1 MQGKSLSLVVEEM
14 TSLSRIIRSNAV
26 QPEKKDVEIQL
37 RNLFTVDF
45 EDGNSIHQHT
55 MTISDVYSERERLIS
70 QAMEQIE
77 QQKQEFEQYRQA
89 QLEKLEQAKQLWDE
103 EKLVLEQNAYDS
115 GFQKG
120 YEEGMKKA
128 QAEMELSLKVANE
141 VVEDSRLNAQK
152 YIEEQEQVILD
163 IALTSAERIIGS
175 ALEKDENV
183 YLSIIKRG
191 LKEAREMKEIKLYV
205 PPTYHRLVTQNRD
218 ELVAMFPTDVPFL
231 IFVDEDLNDTDGYI
245 ETNHGRIVVS
255 IDEQLNVLRIKL
267 NEILEGKE

>member
-1 MQGKSLSLVVEEM
+1 MQGKSLSLAVEGM
-14 TSLSRIIRSNAV
+14 TSLSRIIRSTAV
-26 QPEKKDVEIQL
+26 QPEKKEVEIQL

-45 EDGNSIHQHT
+45 EDGSSIQQKK
-55 MTISDVYSERERLIS
+55 MSIKDVYAERERLIS
-70 QAMEQIE
+70 QAMVEIE
-77 QQKQEFEQYRQA
+77 QHKQEFEQYRQE
-89 QLEKLEQAKQLWDE
+89 QLEKLEQAKQLWEE
-103 EKLVLEQNAYDS
+103 EKLLLEQNAYDV

-128 QAEMELSLKVANE
+128 QADMEHSLKIANE
-141 VVEDSRLNAQK
+141 VVEASRLNAQK
-152 YIEEQEQVILD
+152 YIEEQEQVILE
-163 IALTSAERIIGS
+163 IALTAAERIIGT

-205 PPTYHRLVTQNRD
+205 PPTYHPLVTQNRD
-218 ELVAMFPTDVPFL
+218 ELVGMFPTDVPFL
-231 IFVDEDLNDTDGYI
+231 IFVDEDLNQTDGYI

-267 NEILEGKE
+267 NEILESKE

>member
-1 MQGKSLSLVVEEM
+1 MQGKSLSLAVEGM
-14 TSLSRIIRSNAV
+14 TSLSRIIRSTAV
-26 QPEKKDVEIQL
+26 QPEKKEVEIQL

-45 EDGNSIHQHT
+45 EDGSSIQQKK
-55 MTISDVYSERERLIS
+55 MSIKDVYAERERLIS
-70 QAMEQIE
+70 QAMVEIE
-77 QQKQEFEQYRQA
+77 QHKQEFEQYRQE
-89 QLEKLEQAKQLWDE
+89 QLEKLEQAKQLWEE
-103 EKLVLEQNAYDS
+103 EKLLLEQNAYDV

-128 QAEMELSLKVANE
+128 QADMEHSLKIANE
-141 VVEDSRLNAQK
+141 VVEASRLNALK
-152 YIEEQEQVILD
+152 YIEEQEQVILE
-163 IALTSAERIIGS
+163 IALTAAERIIGT

-205 PPTYHRLVTQNRD
+205 PPTYHPLVTQNRD
-218 ELVAMFPTDVPFL
+218 ELIGMFPTDVPFL
-231 IFVDEDLNDTDGYI
+231 IFVDEDLNQTDGYI

-267 NEILEGKE
+267 NEILESKE